1 MAATGW
7 LVHGRAAVGDG
18 RECASDALAE
28 LVRRDPAL
36 LDDPAADRLRIEVAT
51 LAAAQRE
58 PAVARK
64 LVEPLGHDRPPEVR
78 ADALAVLARCAFED
92 RPAAVGEATRRAT
105 EAWAAVR
112 GADAEIAV
120 AALTFLSATAAR
132 RAGHPAAAADH
143 AAEGLAR
150 LDDLRPGASAPHLV
164 AALAAEW
171 ISALVE
177 AGRAEDA
184 CAACAATAKHLVP
197 PVRPTR
203 QIALLRLTVARALAE
218 SSSPGAFEALEQ
230 AAADASACDAPDL
243 EGLCLSTLGTLRE
256 HAGRLDAALESMRR
270 GVAAQR
276 RDRAR
281 SERFRAALGALPL
294 TSAPPHQRARPVG
307 RTARCRCL
315 RSDGGRPVGRVGA
328 RTNRIRWPR
337 TRGRPV
343 AGRANP
349 LVRRRRAP
357 PVRAA
362 GAVDRPHVDA
372 GSAAP
377 AGPRL
382 RPDTAVDRPHVDA
395 GSAAPA
401 GPRLQSDIAG
411 ANGAETDDAA
421 FDPLFGSLGE
431 IGEPELV
438 GEPAGPAARGVAG
451 PAPSAAAGEAV
462 KAHDDESW
470 LATALA
476 DLERA
481 WGAPL
486 PELAR
491 TVGLRGEGRAPERPS
506 AAPSSVAIDVPA
518 AEGGTSRG
526 DVDDVF
532 DEQAASPWAS
542 WTDED
547 VVGPEPQSAGGGDRH
562 GDDVASYDGD
572 GAAGRAADLVG
583 TRDGGDRVA
592 ASAVGC
598 VVVVDVVC
606 AGAAVPAGTALL
618 ARLVAELT
626 NRIPSGARMRLD
638 ESESTLSVV
647 MPGQERAVAAGW
659 MHRTLPGVFHDV
671 AASDDGALPVGSALR
686 ATVHD
691 TDGPVGAQLLQRLDA
706 GRPGPV
712 TAPLVPVRWG
722 VPIAPGSGGRRRR
735 PEDGGRVVADRT
747 DTPGGSGRHR
757 EGPNDAPAPTF
768 GRPRPRPEAGN
779 GTSGPKRHAA
789 PPNEPRGRATPG
801 SPAVDP
807 SLGAGVD
814 ARQRVLD
821 AAGDM
826 RRRARA
832 AADGMR
838 EGAEGRWVA
847 GDGREVA
854 WRDTRSDVAAG
865 QKWYVAGVSGT
876 DLRLDMPSDPPVVAR
891 DVLGAAATGV
901 HGVAA
906 GRDGA
911 GVGAQ
916 AAGAVGADAAGRDAV
931 GAGTAWPGAGATAA
945 SAAGA
950 DAVNASAAGA
960 DVANADVAGADVAG
974 SGVAG
979 VGAAVTH
986 ATDAGAAGAGVA
998 GADVANAGVA
1008 GAGVAGAG
1016 VAGAGVAL
1024 ARRVLAWRVLARRVL
1039 AGGAGAAGA
1048 GAAGAGAAGA
1058 GAAGAGAAGA
1068 GAAGA
1073 GAAGAG
1079 AAGAGTA
1086 GAGTAGAGTAGVS
1099 VLGAGAAV
1107 GEPAVEAGEGAARRG
1122 GRAEGAGDGPRPQA
1136 VAGGQAAA
1144 AEAGPGAGAAGEDA
1158 ELSVEGLGLAD
1169 LLAGALAAYRA
1180 I

>member
-1 MAATGW
+1 MRRWSRCAAGWRLSVATGLAQSDSARRW
-7 LVHGRAAVGDG
+7 GRCPADVRRHRTGGRGRSAGQPVAVACGPTAVAPWAGWAHGPTASVG
-18 RECASDALAE
+18 REPVDDRSAGPGRTPPGPATACAARP
-28 LVRRDPAL
+28 RRR
-36 LDDPAADRLRIEVAT
+36 PAADR
-51 LAAAQRE
+51 
-58 PAVARK
+58 
-64 LVEPLGHDRPPEVR
+64 
-78 ADALAVLARCAFED
+78 
-92 RPAAVGEATRRAT
+92 
-105 EAWAAVR
+105 
-112 GADAEIAV
+112 
-120 AALTFLSATAAR
+120 
-132 RAGHPAAAADH
+132 
-143 AAEGLAR
+143 
-150 LDDLRPGASAPHLV
+150 
-164 AALAAEW
+164 
-171 ISALVE
+171 
-177 AGRAEDA
+177 
-184 CAACAATAKHLVP
+184 
-197 PVRPTR
+197 
-203 QIALLRLTVARALAE
+203 
-218 SSSPGAFEALEQ
+218 
-230 AAADASACDAPDL
+230 
-243 EGLCLSTLGTLRE
+243 
-256 HAGRLDAALESMRR
+256 
-270 GVAAQR
+270 
-276 RDRAR
+276 
-281 SERFRAALGALPL
+281 
-294 TSAPPHQRARPVG
+294 
-307 RTARCRCL
+307 
-315 RSDGGRPVGRVGA
+315 
-328 RTNRIRWPR
+328 PR
-337 TRGRPV
+337 
-343 AGRANP
+343 
-349 LVRRRRAP
+349 
-357 PVRAA
+357 
-362 GAVDRPHVDA
+362 VDA
-372 GSAAP
+372 GTPRRP
-377 AGPRL
+377 AGPR
-382 RPDTAVDRPHVDA
+382 
-395 GSAAPA
+395 GSR
-401 GPRLQSDIAG
+401 GPEPSRAQRR
-411 ANGAETDDAA
+411 AETDDAA

-438 GEPAGPAARGVAG
+438 GEPAGPAARGVAE
-451 PAPSAAAGEAV
+451 PAPSAATGEAV

-562 GDDVASYDGD
+562 GDDVAWYDGD

-592 ASAVGC
+592 ASAMGC

-735 PEDGGRVVADRT
+735 PEDGGRVVADPT

-789 PPNEPRGRATPG
+789 PPNEPRGRAALG
-801 SPAVDP
+801 SPAADSSP
-807 SLGAGVD
+807 GAGVD
-814 ARQRVLD
+814 ARQRVFD

-854 WRDTRSDVAAG
+854 WRDTRSDGAAG

-901 HGVAA
+901 HGDAA

-931 GAGTAWPGAGATAA
+931 GAGAAWPGVGATAA

-950 DAVNASAAGA
+950 DVANAGVAGADVAGAGVAGA

-979 VGAAVTH
+979 VGAAGTH
-986 ATDAGAAGAGVA
+986 ATDAGAAGAARRALARRALARGGLLA
-998 GADVANAGVA
+998 RRAGVA
-1008 GAGVAGAG
+1008 PRALALRAL
-1016 VAGAGVAL
+1016 ARRAL
-1024 ARRVLAWRVLARRVL
+1024 ARRVLARRAAGAAGLARRVL
-1039 AGGAGAAGA
+1039 A
-1048 GAAGAGAAGA
+1048 
-1058 GAAGAGAAGA
+1058 
-1068 GAAGA
+1068 
-1073 GAAGAG
+1073 
-1079 AAGAGTA
+1079 TA
-1086 GAGTAGAGTAGVS
+1086 GAGVGGRQRAGRGRGGWRACGGGGRGCGPAGRKSGGGGGRPAAAGRRRGAGRGRRGGPGRGRGGRRRRRA
-1099 VLGAGAAV
+1099 LGRRARPGR
-1107 GEPAVEAGEGAARRG
+1107 PARRG
-1122 GRAEGAGDGPRPQA
+1122 VGGLPRHLSRSRRVAADASCGVRVERRRSVTNAVYPGASCDEPIRSRPGRAHRALRAPRA
-1136 VAGGQAAA
+1136 
-1144 AEAGPGAGAAGEDA
+1144 
-1158 ELSVEGLGLAD
+1158 
-1169 LLAGALAAYRA
+1169 
-1180 I
+1180 

>member
-1 MAATGW
+1 M
-7 LVHGRAAVGDG
+7 
-18 RECASDALAE
+18 
-28 LVRRDPAL
+28 P
-36 LDDPAADRLRIEVAT
+36 LD
-51 LAAAQRE
+51 
-58 PAVARK
+58 
-64 LVEPLGHDRPPEVR
+64 
-78 ADALAVLARCAFED
+78 
-92 RPAAVGEATRRAT
+92 
-105 EAWAAVR
+105 
-112 GADAEIAV
+112 
-120 AALTFLSATAAR
+120 
-132 RAGHPAAAADH
+132 AGHPAR
-143 AAEGLAR
+143 AR
-150 LDDLRPGASAPHLV
+150 RAPRCGAGVDAPWGCGTASRPGSLRALPRGVGGAAPDVRRHRTSGRGRSAGQPV
-164 AALAAEW
+164 A
-171 ISALVE
+171 V
-177 AGRAEDA
+177 A
-184 CAACAATAKHLVP
+184 CAPTAVAPWAGWAHG
-197 PVRPTR
+197 PT
-203 QIALLRLTVARALAE
+203 
-218 SSSPGAFEALEQ
+218 
-230 AAADASACDAPDL
+230 AS
-243 EGLCLSTLGTLRE
+243 
-256 HAGRLDAALESMRR
+256 
-270 GVAAQR
+270 
-276 RDRAR
+276 
-281 SERFRAALGALPL
+281 
-294 TSAPPHQRARPVG
+294 VG
-307 RTARCRCL
+307 REPVDD
-315 RSDGGRPVGRVGA
+315 RSLDE
-328 RTNRIRWPR
+328 RT
-337 TRGRPV
+337 
-343 AGRANP
+343 P

-357 PVRAA
+357 PVRARRGRSPA
-362 GAVDRPHVDA
+362 RRRWERSSRWSAAPARHRGRSPRVDA
-372 GSAAP
+372 GSAA
-377 AGPRL
+377 
-382 RPDTAVDRPHVDA
+382 
-395 GSAAPA
+395 SA

-931 GAGTAWPGAGATAA
+931 GAGAAWPGAGATAA

-960 DVANADVAGADVAG
+960 GGGRSVAGADV
-974 SGVAG
+974 
-979 VGAAVTH
+979 GAS
-986 ATDAGAAGAGVA
+986 AAGRTWRTPRGGRGRGGLRRGGRGLRTRR
-998 GADVANAGVA
+998 GA
-1008 GAGVAGAG
+1008 
-1016 VAGAGVAL
+1016 AL
-1024 ARRVLAWRVLARRVL
+1024 ARRVLARRVL
-1039 AGGAGAAGA
+1039 ARR
-1048 GAAGAGAAGA
+1048 
-1058 GAAGAGAAGA
+1058 
-1068 GAAGA
+1068 
-1073 GAAGAG
+1073 
-1079 AAGAGTA
+1079 
-1086 GAGTAGAGTAGVS
+1086 
-1099 VLGAGAAV
+1099 VL
-1107 GEPAVEAGEGAARRG
+1107 ARR
-1122 GRAEGAGDGPRPQA
+1122 
-1136 VAGGQAAA
+1136 V
-1144 AEAGPGAGAAGEDA
+1144 
-1158 ELSVEGLGLAD
+1158 LARRV
-1169 LLAGALAAYRA
+1169 LARRVLARRVLARRVLARRVLARRVLARRALARRVLARRA
-1180 I
+1180 LARRALARRASACWARARRLASLR

>member
-1 MAATGW
+1 M
-7 LVHGRAAVGDG
+7 
-18 RECASDALAE
+18 
-28 LVRRDPAL
+28 
-36 LDDPAADRLRIEVAT
+36 
-51 LAAAQRE
+51 
-58 PAVARK
+58 
-64 LVEPLGHDRPPEVR
+64 
-78 ADALAVLARCAFED
+78 
-92 RPAAVGEATRRAT
+92 
-105 EAWAAVR
+105 R

-120 AALTFLSATAAR
+120 AALTLLSATAAR
-132 RAGHPAAAADH
+132 RAGHPAAAVDH

-150 LDDLRPGASAPHLV
+150 LDDLRPGASAPHLA

-171 ISALVE
+171 ITRARRGGPC
-177 AGRAEDA
+177 GR
-184 CAACAATAKHLVP
+184 CARGLRRDGQAPGSDRRGP
-197 PVRPTR
+197 PDRSLCCGSPWRGLWPRST
-203 QIALLRLTVARALAE
+203 
-218 SSSPGAFEALEQ
+218 SPGAFEALEQ

-294 TSAPPHQRARPVG
+294 TCATAPAGAAGRQDSPLPLPALRRRSPRGQGGRTDQPHPLAANPWTTGRWTSEPPWSGDGVRRQSAP
-307 RTARCRCL
+307 
-315 RSDGGRPVGRVGA
+315 
-328 RTNRIRWPR
+328 
-337 TRGRPV
+337 
-343 AGRANP
+343 
-349 LVRRRRAP
+349 
-357 PVRAA
+357 

-382 RPDTAVDRPHVDA
+382 RPDTAVDRLRVDA
-395 GSAAPA
+395 GSAAPLV
-401 GPRLQSDIAG
+401 RLQSDIAG

-854 WRDTRSDVAAG
+854 WRDTRSDGAAG

-916 AAGAVGADAAGRDAV
+916 AAGAVGADAAGRDTV
-931 GAGTAWPGAGATAA
+931 GAGTAWPGAGATTA

-974 SGVAG
+974 SRAG
-979 VGAAVTH
+979 RGRRRCCGHPCDRRGWRRPAGGAACRR
-986 ATDAGAAGAGVA
+986 G
-998 GADVANAGVA
+998 
-1008 GAGVAGAG
+1008 
-1016 VAGAGVAL
+1016 
-1024 ARRVLAWRVLARRVL
+1024 ARRVLAR
-1039 AGGAGAAGA
+1039 
-1048 GAAGAGAAGA
+1048 
-1058 GAAGAGAAGA
+1058 
-1068 GAAGA
+1068 
-1073 GAAGAG
+1073 
-1079 AAGAGTA
+1079 
-1086 GAGTAGAGTAGVS
+1086 
-1099 VLGAGAAV
+1099 
-1107 GEPAVEAGEGAARRG
+1107 RRG
-1122 GRAEGAGDGPRPQA
+1122 GRWR
-1136 VAGGQAAA
+1136 
-1144 AEAGPGAGAAGEDA
+1144 
-1158 ELSVEGLGLAD
+1158 GLARR
-1169 LLAGALAAYRA
+1169 ALARRA
-1180 I
+1180 SACWARARRLASLR

>member
-1 MAATGW
+1 MDD
-7 LVHGRAAVGDG
+7 R
-18 RECASDALAE
+18 S
-28 LVRRDPAL
+28 
-36 LDDPAADRLRIEVAT
+36 LD
-51 LAAAQRE
+51 
-58 PAVARK
+58 
-64 LVEPLGHDRPPEVR
+64 
-78 ADALAVLARCAFED
+78 
-92 RPAAVGEATRRAT
+92 
-105 EAWAAVR
+105 
-112 GADAEIAV
+112 
-120 AALTFLSATAAR
+120 
-132 RAGHPAAAADH
+132 
-143 AAEGLAR
+143 
-150 LDDLRPGASAPHLV
+150 
-164 AALAAEW
+164 
-171 ISALVE
+171 
-177 AGRAEDA
+177 
-184 CAACAATAKHLVP
+184 
-197 PVRPTR
+197 
-203 QIALLRLTVARALAE
+203 
-218 SSSPGAFEALEQ
+218 
-230 AAADASACDAPDL
+230 
-243 EGLCLSTLGTLRE
+243 
-256 HAGRLDAALESMRR
+256 
-270 GVAAQR
+270 
-276 RDRAR
+276 
-281 SERFRAALGALPL
+281 ER
-294 TSAPPHQRARPVG
+294 T
-307 RTARCRCL
+307 
-315 RSDGGRPVGRVGA
+315 
-328 RTNRIRWPR
+328 
-337 TRGRPV
+337 
-343 AGRANP
+343 P

-357 PVRAA
+357 PDRARR
-362 GAVDRPHVDA
+362 GPRRDTAVDRPHVDA

-395 GSAAPA
+395 GSAASA

-592 ASAVGC
+592 ASAMGC

-735 PEDGGRVVADRT
+735 PEDGGRVVADPT

-789 PPNEPRGRATPG
+789 PPNEPRGRSTPG
-801 SPAVDP
+801 SPAADP

-854 WRDTRSDVAAG
+854 WRDTRSDGAAG

-901 HGVAA
+901 HGDAA

-931 GAGTAWPGAGATAA
+931 GAG
-945 SAAGA
+945 AAGQ
-950 DAVNASAAGA
+950 V
-960 DVANADVAGADVAG
+960 
-974 SGVAG
+974 
-979 VGAAVTH
+979 
-986 ATDAGAAGAGVA
+986 
-998 GADVANAGVA
+998 
-1008 GAGVAGAG
+1008 
-1016 VAGAGVAL
+1016 
-1024 ARRVLAWRVLARRVL
+1024 
-1039 AGGAGAAGA
+1039 
-1048 GAAGAGAAGA
+1048 
-1058 GAAGAGAAGA
+1058 
-1068 GAAGA
+1068 
-1073 GAAGAG
+1073 
-1079 AAGAGTA
+1079 
-1086 GAGTAGAGTAGVS
+1086 
-1099 VLGAGAAV
+1099 
-1107 GEPAVEAGEGAARRG
+1107 
-1122 GRAEGAGDGPRPQA
+1122 
-1136 VAGGQAAA
+1136 
-1144 AEAGPGAGAAGEDA
+1144 
-1158 ELSVEGLGLAD
+1158 
-1169 LLAGALAAYRA
+1169 
-1180 I
+1180 

>member
-1 MAATGW
+1 M
-7 LVHGRAAVGDG
+7 
-18 RECASDALAE
+18 
-28 LVRRDPAL
+28 
-36 LDDPAADRLRIEVAT
+36 
-51 LAAAQRE
+51 
-58 PAVARK
+58 
-64 LVEPLGHDRPPEVR
+64 
-78 ADALAVLARCAFED
+78 
-92 RPAAVGEATRRAT
+92 
-105 EAWAAVR
+105 
-112 GADAEIAV
+112 
-120 AALTFLSATAAR
+120 
-132 RAGHPAAAADH
+132 
-143 AAEGLAR
+143 
-150 LDDLRPGASAPHLV
+150 
-164 AALAAEW
+164 
-171 ISALVE
+171 
-177 AGRAEDA
+177 
-184 CAACAATAKHLVP
+184 
-197 PVRPTR
+197 
-203 QIALLRLTVARALAE
+203 
-218 SSSPGAFEALEQ
+218 
-230 AAADASACDAPDL
+230 
-243 EGLCLSTLGTLRE
+243 
-256 HAGRLDAALESMRR
+256 
-270 GVAAQR
+270 
-276 RDRAR
+276 
-281 SERFRAALGALPL
+281 
-294 TSAPPHQRARPVG
+294 
-307 RTARCRCL
+307 
-315 RSDGGRPVGRVGA
+315 
-328 RTNRIRWPR
+328 
-337 TRGRPV
+337 
-343 AGRANP
+343 
-349 LVRRRRAP
+349 
-357 PVRAA
+357 
-362 GAVDRPHVDA
+362 
-372 GSAAP
+372 
-377 AGPRL
+377 
-382 RPDTAVDRPHVDA
+382 
-395 GSAAPA
+395 
-401 GPRLQSDIAG
+401 
-411 ANGAETDDAA
+411 
-421 FDPLFGSLGE
+421 
-431 IGEPELV
+431 
-438 GEPAGPAARGVAG
+438 
-451 PAPSAAAGEAV
+451 
-462 KAHDDESW
+462 
-470 LATALA
+470 
-476 DLERA
+476 
-481 WGAPL
+481 GAPL

-547 VVGPEPQSAGGGDRH
+547 VVGPEPQSAGVGDRH

-807 SLGAGVD
+807 SLGAGVE

-891 DVLGAAATGV
+891 DALGAAATGV

-931 GAGTAWPGAGATAA
+931 GAGTAWPGAGATA
-945 SAAGA
+945 SAAA
-950 DAVNASAAGA
+950 P
-960 DVANADVAGADVAG
+960 
-974 SGVAG
+974 
-979 VGAAVTH
+979 T
-986 ATDAGAAGAGVA
+986 
-998 GADVANAGVA
+998 
-1008 GAGVAGAG
+1008 
-1016 VAGAGVAL
+1016 
-1024 ARRVLAWRVLARRVL
+1024 R
-1039 AGGAGAAGA
+1039 
-1048 GAAGAGAAGA
+1048 
-1058 GAAGAGAAGA
+1058 
-1068 GAAGA
+1068 
-1073 GAAGAG
+1073 
-1079 AAGAGTA
+1079 
-1086 GAGTAGAGTAGVS
+1086 
-1099 VLGAGAAV
+1099 
-1107 GEPAVEAGEGAARRG
+1107 
-1122 GRAEGAGDGPRPQA
+1122 
-1136 VAGGQAAA
+1136 
-1144 AEAGPGAGAAGEDA
+1144 
-1158 ELSVEGLGLAD
+1158 
-1169 LLAGALAAYRA
+1169 
-1180 I
+1180 

>member
-1 MAATGW
+1 MGLLRARSVVTAEAELLKSAVAMRWSRPDLTAAVAEHVATTWAADNRTWVAATGW

-294 TSAPPHQRARPVG
+294 TCA
-307 RTARCRCL
+307 T
-315 RSDGGRPVGRVGA
+315 
-328 RTNRIRWPR
+328 
-337 TRGRPV
+337 
-343 AGRANP
+343 
-349 LVRRRRAP
+349 
-357 PVRAA
+357 
-362 GAVDRPHVDA
+362 
-372 GSAAP
+372 AP
-377 AGPRL
+377 AGAAGRQDSPLPLPALRRRSPRGQGGRTDQPHPL
-382 RPDTAVDRPHVDA
+382 AANPWTTGRWTSEPPWSGDGVRRQSAPGAVDRPHVDA

-735 PEDGGRVVADRT
+735 PEDGGRVVADPT

-931 GAGTAWPGAGATAA
+931 GAGAAWPGAGATAA

-960 DVANADVAGADVAG
+960 DVA
-974 SGVAG
+974 
-979 VGAAVTH
+979 
-986 ATDAGAAGAGVA
+986 GAGVA
-998 GADVANAGVA
+998 
-1008 GAGVAGAG
+1008 
-1016 VAGAGVAL
+1016 
-1024 ARRVLAWRVLARRVL
+1024 
-1039 AGGAGAAGA
+1039 GAGAAGA

-1079 AAGAGTA
+1079 AAGAGAA
-1086 GAGTAGAGTAGVS
+1086 GAGAAGAGAAGAGAAGAGAAGAGAAGAGAAGAGTAGVS

-1144 AEAGPGAGAAGEDA
+1144 AEAGPGAGAGAAGEDA